1 MYKYL
6 LGILFFCGL
15 SVSVFAQR
23 KGLYTVFSEQLF
35 VDVDGGTLSLKTI
48 LEKHKGNILYVD
60 FWASWCAP
68 CRREMPYSLRIAHKF
83 KNLPIKFIYLSL
95 DDTDNAWLASME
107 QLGITTNGYH
117 YRRPFKDANELLQ
130 ALYIYSIPHYAIFDK
145 EGKPLELNA
154 PAPSQRSLEK
164 MLRKYAKTAIN

>member
-1 MYKYL
+1 M
-6 LGILFFCGL
+6 
-15 SVSVFAQR
+15 SAFAQR

-35 VDVDGGTLSLKTI
+35 VSVDGNKQSLKSI
-48 LEKHKGNILYVD
+48 LEEHKGNILYVD

-68 CRREMPYSLRIAHKF
+68 CRREMPHSLHIAQKF
-83 KNLPIKFIYLSL
+83 KDLPIKFIYLSL

-107 QLGITTNGYH
+107 QLGIQHNGSH

-130 ALYIYSIPHYAIFDK
+130 VLYIYSIPHYAIFDK

-154 PAPSQRSLEK
+154 PAPSQRSLGK
-164 MLRKYAKTAIN
+164 LLRKYAQIKTK